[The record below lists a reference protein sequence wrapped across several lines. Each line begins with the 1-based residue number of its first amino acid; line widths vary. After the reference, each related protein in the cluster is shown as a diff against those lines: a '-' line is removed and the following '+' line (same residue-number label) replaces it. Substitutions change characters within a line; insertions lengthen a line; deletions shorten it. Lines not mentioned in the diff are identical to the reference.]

1 MEQIKIVTMPEH
13 ELREMIRQ
21 ETTAAVTEALASQA
35 DELLN
40 VGQICEKIPGMTR
53 YLFKNLVSSAKLKDV
68 QGRYS
73 LRAVKA
79 AMQSH

>member
-1 MEQIKIVTMPEH
+1 MEQIKIITMPEH

-21 ETTAAVTEALASQA
+21 ETTAAVVAVLANQA

-53 YLFKNLVSSAKLKDV
+53 YLFKNLASTAKLKDV

-73 LRAVKA
+73 LNAVKA
-79 AMQSH
+79 AMQSR